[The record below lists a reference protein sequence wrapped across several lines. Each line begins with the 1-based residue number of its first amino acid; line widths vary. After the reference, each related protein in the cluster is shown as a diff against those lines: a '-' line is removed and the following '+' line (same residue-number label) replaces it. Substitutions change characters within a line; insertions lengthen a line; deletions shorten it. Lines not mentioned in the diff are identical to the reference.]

1 MKGLFPEMV
10 PKSHLENYTS
20 NVFQKVPELAR
31 LNSAHYSSWWPY
43 PADTALKA

>member
-20 NVFQKVPELAR
+20 NVSQKVPELA
-31 LNSAHYSSWWPY
+31 
-43 PADTALKA
+43 